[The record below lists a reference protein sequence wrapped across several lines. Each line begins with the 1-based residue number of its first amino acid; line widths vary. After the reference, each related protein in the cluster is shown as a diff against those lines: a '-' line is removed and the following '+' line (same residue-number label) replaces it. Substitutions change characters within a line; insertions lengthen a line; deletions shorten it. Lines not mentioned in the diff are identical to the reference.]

1 MAGNAALLIDLE
13 NFYIG
18 REQNHQRAHP
28 DETYEF
34 PVDLDSLCAFAK
46 SIAGERRLIV
56 QRAYANYNDRRP
68 GVGERRW
75 DYYLQPLPRFLMEQG
90 IEPVQVFRF
99 PGGNNK
105 NAADMK
111 MAMDATV
118 LLQAPSTVD
127 LFVIV
132 TGDSDFIPL
141 VLELKRSG
149 ATVFVIG
156 VSHCTKPIFERY
168 CDRFEYFEDLLAA
181 RELKR
186 GDASDLER
194 VKSALAA
201 LVASRTPIKFA
212 AVKPLLSDELG
223 FRFDPTRFGCE
234 STGDFLRKNAAALG
248 IAIRRAEHDWEIA
261 GTWDS
266 SSIEERPEHSL
277 GEELDDESHAIA
289 PARDESEDGDGWRTD
304 DADGSP
310 VDDSGAGVPR
320 GEGGGRAIRRGT
332 ASAKAEAHTVD
343 LYRELLR
350 QGIPRVYVIE
360 YDDWN
365 RIVDAVFEIAAG
377 PPGGPAPRIVHQ
389 DLLTEVTEQCTE
401 SGMADAARKV
411 RDTCFQLFKAGCFL
425 CADDSTDGGKADFHW
440 SKPARLDPA
449 LVDVDALVER
459 AWGFL
464 VSLLSRRLDQRGMT
478 GEPRVDVLTEL
489 LAGAEPT
496 DEDVEMIRRIAASP
510 KRAV

>member
-13 NFYIG
+13 NFFIG

-46 SIAGERRLIV
+46 SIAGGRRLTV
-56 QRAYANYNDRRP
+56 SRAYANFNDRRT
-68 GVGERRW
+68 GVGEKRW

-118 LLQAPSTVD
+118 LLQTPSAVD
-127 LFVIV
+127 FFVLV

-149 ATVFVIG
+149 AQVFVIG

-181 RELKR
+181 REMKR
-186 GDASDLER
+186 GDKNDLVA
-194 VKSALAA
+194 VKTALAT
-201 LVASRTPIKFA
+201 LVSSRTPIKFA

-223 FRFDPTRFGCE
+223 FRFDPTRFGSE
-234 STGDFLRKNAAALG
+234 STGEFLRKNAAALG

-261 GTWDS
+261 GAWDGLGGSQIAERVLDEDLEDGPIDVSDTVEPEGTLWPADGVPARSADDS
-266 SSIEERPEHSL
+266 SDVHGNR
-277 GEELDDESHAIA
+277 
-289 PARDESEDGDGWRTD
+289 
-304 DADGSP
+304 
-310 VDDSGAGVPR
+310 
-320 GEGGGRAIRRGT
+320 GGGR
-332 ASAKAEAHTVD
+332 SAKRGLGVSSPKLELHTPE
-343 LYRELLR
+343 LYRDLLR
-350 QGIPRVYVIE
+350 QGIPRCYVVE

-365 RIVDAVFEIAAG
+365 RIVDTVFEIAAG
-377 PPGGPAPRIVHQ
+377 PEGGPVPRVVHP
-389 DLLTEVTEQCTE
+389 DLLAEVTELCSE
-401 SGMADAARKV
+401 KGMVEASRKV
-411 RDTCFQLFKAGCFL
+411 RDACFQLFKSGCFV
-425 CADDSTDGGKADFHW
+425 CADESGDEGKVDFHW
-440 SKPARLDPA
+440 SKPARLDPT
-449 LVDVDALVER
+449 LQDVDGLVER
-459 AWGFL
+459 AWAYL
-464 VSLLSRRLDQRGMT
+464 YQLLAKRLDQRGLT
-478 GEPRVDVLTEL
+478 AEPQIEPLIELFGGVD
-489 LAGAEPT
+489 PT
-496 DEDVEMIRRIAASP
+496 DEDAALIRSIATPA
-510 KRAV
+510 RREL

>member
-13 NFYIG
+13 NFFIG

-46 SIAGERRLIV
+46 SIAGGRRLTV
-56 QRAYANYNDRRP
+56 SRAYANFNDRRT
-68 GVGERRW
+68 GAGEKRW

-118 LLQAPSTVD
+118 LLQAPSAVD
-127 LFVIV
+127 FFVLV

-149 ATVFVIG
+149 AQVFVIG

-181 RELKR
+181 REMKR
-186 GDASDLER
+186 GDKNDLFA
-194 VKSALAA
+194 VKAALAT
-201 LVASRTPIKFA
+201 LVSSSTPIKFA

-223 FRFDPTRFGCE
+223 FRFDPTRFGSE
-234 STGDFLRKNAAALG
+234 STGEFLRKNAAALG

-261 GTWDS
+261 GPWD
-266 SSIEERPEHSL
+266 
-277 GEELDDESHAIA
+277 
-289 PARDESEDGDGWRTD
+289 
-304 DADGSP
+304 
-310 VDDSGAGVPR
+310 GAGVAGAAERALGGDLENGSSDAPDSIDSEGGSWPADDLSAR
-320 GEGGGRAIRRGT
+320 SIDDPGAALGNNGGGRAVRRVSAASPPKSEVQT
-332 ASAKAEAHTVD
+332 AE
-343 LYRELLR
+343 LYRDLLR
-350 QGIPRVYVIE
+350 QGVPRCYVVE

-365 RIVDAVFEIAAG
+365 RIVDTVFEIAAG
-377 PPGGPAPRIVHQ
+377 PEGGPVPRIVHPE
-389 DLLTEVTEQCTE
+389 LLAEVTELCSE
-401 SGMADAARKV
+401 KGMVEASRKV
-411 RDTCFQLFKAGCFL
+411 RDACFQLFKSGCFL
-425 CADDSTDGGKADFHW
+425 CADESADEGKVDFHW

-449 LVDVDALVER
+449 IQDVDGLVER
-459 AWGFL
+459 AWTFL
-464 VSLLSRRLDQRGMT
+464 YQLLAKRLDQRGLSA
-478 GEPRVDVLTEL
+478 EPQIEPLIELFGGVD
-489 LAGAEPT
+489 PT
-496 DEDVEMIRRIAASP
+496 DEDVALIRSIAAP
-510 KRAV
+510 AHREL